1 MWACVARQEVSVVV
15 QKTTVRLDGNVE
27 LEPLQ
32 SK

>member
-1 MWACVARQEVSVVV
+1 MWAWVARQEVSVVV
-15 QKTTVRLDGNVE
+15 RKTTVRLDGTVE